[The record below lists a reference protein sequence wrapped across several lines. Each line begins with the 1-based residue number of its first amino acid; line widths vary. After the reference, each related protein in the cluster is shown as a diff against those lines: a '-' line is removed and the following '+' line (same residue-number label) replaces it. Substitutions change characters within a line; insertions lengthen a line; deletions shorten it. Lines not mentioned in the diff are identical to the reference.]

1 MQTLSKYVL
10 PYLANKLTYI
20 YDINIIWL
28 FLQTLKHV
36 FHRNQRNQRDIFQ
49 INEKEIIFKSRDY
62 AQVSRRRR
70 SFSSVGSIIQS
81 GIQAAILAVNGQYI

>member
-1 MQTLSKYVL
+1 MSATSFI
-10 PYLANKLTYI
+10 PANT
-20 YDINIIWL
+20 
-28 FLQTLKHV
+28 QHV

-49 INEKEIIFKSRDY
+49 INEKEIIIKSRDY

-81 GIQAAILAVNGQYI
+81 GIQAAIPVVNGHHLEEMEVDIT